1 MTTTPDSGRS
11 NHLPASL
18 VANLQSVLIGR
29 GRSGGG
35 DGEETGETKPTPSS
49 EAEAEVEEETGAPSN
64 AAEATVAESDPAGDG
79 SEKVEKPVVLVTNAD
94 GIGSPGLTSLVEA
107 LVRGGSVTSASA
119 PPNRRV
125 SSSASTFRSGFCFV
139 LSILPFDSKMN
150 KSASAHSVTI
160 RETLAVTS
168 VEITGAKAFE
178 VTGTPADCV
187 SLALSG
193 ALFSWSRPALVI
205 SGINSGSVCGH
216 QIFYSGAVA
225 GAREALMHGIPS
237 LCISLHWKKD
247 ESQESDFKDAVDICM
262 PLIQAA
268 IRDIEKGSFPR
279 SCILNIG
286 IPRFPSANKGFK
298 LTRQSLWKLTPNWQ
312 AITANRNPS
321 AAHFMSMH
329 QSLGVQLAQLGK
341 DASAAGA
348 ARRINAQRK
357 TVEVES
363 VAAAGKPETREVV
376 KKFFRLEF
384 LDKQQEDLDEDLDFR
399 ALEDGFITVTPLHIQ
414 LDVVPEIQA
423 LASAWLDSALTGE
436 KEAQ

>member
-107 LVRGGSVTSASA
+107 LVRGGQCDVSVCA
-119 PPNRRV
+119 PE
-125 SSSASTFRSGFCFV
+125 S
-139 LSILPFDSKMN
+139 N

-329 QSLGVQLAQLGK
+329 QSLGVQLAQLEGCFCSWSSTSHK
-341 DASAAGA
+341 CSKENCGS
-348 ARRINAQRK
+348 RICGSSWK
-357 TVEVES
+357 TRDSRSREEVL
-363 VAAAGKPETREVV
+363 P
-376 KKFFRLEF
+376 F

>member
-29 GRSGGG
+29 GRGGGG
-35 DGEETGETKPTPSS
+35 DGEESGETKPTPSS
-49 EAEAEVEEETGAPSN
+49 EAAEAEAEEETGAPSN

-79 SEKVEKPVVLVTNAD
+79 SEKVKKPVVLVTNAD

-107 LVRGGSVTSASA
+107 LVRGGQCDVSVCA
-119 PPNRRV
+119 PE
-125 SSSASTFRSGFCFV
+125 S
-139 LSILPFDSKMN
+139 N

-399 ALEDGFITVTPLHIQ
+399 ALEDGFVSSLF
-414 LDVVPEIQA
+414 LS
-423 LASAWLDSALTGE
+423 LSLSL
-436 KEAQ
+436 